1 MTAVID
7 NKLTLVYKKMV
18 GLSNI
23 INTSGDSFFTG
34 SVSVNSNLFVCGTT
48 ILNSAT
54 TINSNLN
61 ISGLSLFNGPMS
73 INSSLNISGST
84 MINGPTTVNSSLTIS
99 GTTNINNSLI
109 INGTAIYNG
118 PTTNTSNFFVSGTAV
133 FQNGINVN
141 NINGNVLNI
150 NAPTINIGNA
160 NSIVYINGTTTYV
173 ASSETLIVDKIIS
186 LNVNSTTLQGA
197 DIGNLSGIEIMGIS
211 SLGFIMTNADASR
224 YQIKT
229 PLLGA
234 PTNYITIQDLNNNL
248 IISGTT
254 TLIGASSI
262 NSSLNVSGISIFN
275 GSTTMNSSLNI
286 SGSTVISGYCT
297 INNSITISGTT
308 VINNACSINS
318 SLNVS
323 GLTNINNQVT
333 VNGSLNV
340 SGSTNIKG
348 LMTIQSLLNI
358 SGTTNINNATSINSS
373 LNVSGLTVIN
383 GPISMNSYLNVS
395 GFCNIMGNETV
406 TSSLFVSSGTIFNS
420 SITIN
425 STLVISGS
433 SIFNNNVS
441 MNSNLGVF
449 GQMVASMP
457 NYLDNTSAK
466 IGGVPVWGW
475 YITGGIIKIRLND
488 APPTIYITG
497 STSLSINFGSS
508 YTEPGALA
516 IDYFNNK
523 NSVYFSIVSG
533 TSNLISNI
541 VISGTTTLIT
551 QTTVLPIGSYTAT
564 YSATDSMDNTGY
576 NYRLLTINPPPPT
589 TYILIPYVTN
599 NIIYSYNYDINNI
612 RYPAPPLF
620 SNNNMLWNNT
630 MLWNTPSV
638 ANFNSA
644 TQTIPAGTFNDSK
657 AWGLSTSYLNSI
669 NFNYQSSW
677 CFVFKMNTQN
687 DGNKSRVIQFDETLN
702 GWYSGTKTWGQYTGP
717 KWVYFY
723 TTYPLNGSSNNSFS
737 ITNYTNATTPLTT
750 TGIYVSMSYNI
761 TTKII
766 YVELLDMSGN
776 LLSKATSDPYTFVS
790 TNSPWS
796 FYMSQNLNTFYKF
809 IYYNKT
815 GYVPYSEYNN
825 LFV

>member
-23 INTSGDSFFTG
+23 VTDTSGDSFFTG

-99 GTTNINNSLI
+99 GTTNINNNLI

-150 NAPTINIGNA
+150 NAPTINIGNT
-160 NSIVYINGTTTYV
+160 NSTVYINGTTTYV
-173 ASSETLIVDKIIS
+173 ASSETLIVDKVIS

-211 SLGFIMTNADASR
+211 GLGFIMTNADASR

-229 PLLGA
+229 PLSGA
-234 PTNYITIQDLNNNL
+234 PTNYITVQDLNNNL
-248 IISGTT
+248 SISGTT

-297 INNSITISGTT
+297 VNNSITISGTT

-348 LMTIQSLLNI
+348 RMTIQSLLNI

-420 SITIN
+420 STTIN

-433 SIFNNNVS
+433 SVFNNQVS

-466 IGGVPVWGW
+466 LGGVPVWGW
-475 YITGGIIKIRLND
+475 YRTGGIIKIRLND
-488 APPTIYITG
+488 TPPTIFITG
-497 STSLSINFGSS
+497 STSLSIILGSS
-508 YTEPGALA
+508 YTEPGASA
-516 IDYFNNK
+516 IDYFNNITP
-523 NSVYFSIVSG
+523 VYLTSIDSGSTNILTLPILITG
-533 TSNLISNI
+533 TS
-541 VISGTTTLIT
+541 TLVT
-551 QTTVLPIGSYTAT
+551 QTSVLQIGSYTAT
-564 YSATDSMDNTGY
+564 YMATDTSYNIGYSYRILNVIQLNNVLYNSTNIYFTAGYFSTDKYVNGKGSIWGLTDSYLSSINFTNYNTNWSIVIKGQAINSGVGHFLLINFGNGKLNYKSSASFGATKNVQMIYNNGY
-576 NYRLLTINPPPPT
+576 QQQYFDTQSYTYSLNT
-589 TYILIPYVTN
+589 TYYFIL
-599 NIIYSYNYDINNI
+599 
-612 RYPAPPLF
+612 
-620 SNNNMLWNNT
+620 SNQ
-630 MLWNTPSV
+630 S
-638 ANFNSA
+638 
-644 TQTIPAGTFNDSK
+644 
-657 AWGLSTSYLNSI
+657 SYLNIKIYSTNGTLLLNSSTTTPFSYTGI
-669 NFNYQSSW
+669 TNGLFNIYAEDEW
-677 CFVFKMNTQN
+677 EFAK
-687 DGNKSRVIQFDETLN
+687 GILINKSGL
-702 GWYSGTKTWGQYTGP
+702 SSYT
-717 KWVYFY
+717 
-723 TTYPLNGSSNNSFS
+723 
-737 ITNYTNATTPLTT
+737 
-750 TGIYVSMSYNI
+750 
-761 TTKII
+761 
-766 YVELLDMSGN
+766 D
-776 LLSKATSDPYTFVS
+776 
-790 TNSPWS
+790 
-796 FYMSQNLNTFYKF
+796 F
-809 IYYNKT
+809 INMF
-815 GYVPYSEYNN
+815 G
-825 LFV
+825 L